1 MNKRLFV
8 EKKEGFRVEAESLRR
23 ELNENLQM
31 HIRHMRYLCVYDL
44 FGFSDE
50 LLEQSKFSVFG
61 EIVTDTVTESVSLDG
76 KQYLAVEYIPGQFDQ
91 RASSAIDCVHLID
104 PNADIDIRSSR
115 LLIFEDLMT
124 EDEMARIRHYYINAV
139 EAREKDLNI
148 LERQQTADVKPL
160 VPLTGFTAMPKTQYT
175 DFCKQWG
182 LAMNA
187 DDLSCVVDYFSKEH
201 RDPTETELRI
211 LDTYWSDH
219 CRHTTFTTILKDI
232 EIEDS
237 FIKSDISQTLDS
249 VRRIRAEL
257 GREEKPLCLMELA
270 TIGAR
275 YLKQQGLLDDM

>member
-31 HIRHMRYLCVYDL
+31 HIRHMRYLSVYDL

-115 LLIFEDLMT
+115 LLIFEEYVIITSM
-124 EDEMARIRHYYINAV
+124 R
-139 EAREKDLNI
+139 
-148 LERQQTADVKPL
+148 
-160 VPLTGFTAMPKTQYT
+160 
-175 DFCKQWG
+175 
-182 LAMNA
+182 
-187 DDLSCVVDYFSKEH
+187 
-201 RDPTETELRI
+201 
-211 LDTYWSDH
+211 
-219 CRHTTFTTILKDI
+219 
-232 EIEDS
+232 
-237 FIKSDISQTLDS
+237 
-249 VRRIRAEL
+249 
-257 GREEKPLCLMELA
+257 
-270 TIGAR
+270 
-275 YLKQQGLLDDM
+275 

>member
-61 EIVTDTVTESVSLDG
+61 EMVTDTVTESVCLDG

-148 LERQQTADVKPL
+148 LERQQTADVKVFHDAI
-160 VPLTGFTAMPKTQYT
+160 VPQSLPNEVQLKITVKDGTESDVYYAVVNKIKVSGDNTKWEAGKHYVYTLNIKKTG
-175 DFCKQWG
+175 
-182 LAMNA
+182 
-187 DDLSCVVDYFSKEH
+187 
-201 RDPTETELRI
+201 
-211 LDTYWSDH
+211 
-219 CRHTTFTTILKDI
+219 
-232 EIEDS
+232 
-237 FIKSDISQTLDS
+237 ISVT
-249 VRRIRAEL
+249 
-257 GREEKPLCLMELA
+257 A
-270 TIGAR
+270 TITDWTTAEGS
-275 YLKQQGLLDDM
+275 DDIWL